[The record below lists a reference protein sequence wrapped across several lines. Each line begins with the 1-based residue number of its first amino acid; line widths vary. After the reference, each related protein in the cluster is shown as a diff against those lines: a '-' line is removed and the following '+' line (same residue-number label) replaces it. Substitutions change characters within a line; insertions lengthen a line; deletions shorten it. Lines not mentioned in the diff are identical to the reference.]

1 MVSISPPFF
10 GGKIVL
16 KLPGFFILPQFFD
29 QCISP
34 MILRLAKILRQFW
47 NADYEYFPMVTISL
61 PLIADFGKSHH

>member
-1 MVSISPPFF
+1 MVTISPQFF

-16 KLPGFFILPQFFD
+16 KPPGFLSCHSFFD